1 MLKSND
7 QILAQAL
14 LDKKLITQQALTI
27 ATKES
32 YDKSEPL
39 AIVLVKRGL
48 VEEVELMKI
57 LSEQLK
63 MAAVDVKNTNIDK
76 ALVEKIPVKFA
87 WYYKF
92 LPIKLDGN
100 TLTIAVA
107 YPMDIKTQDEI
118 RVSLGFDINTV
129 LSCESDIVEM
139 LKSYYGLAADTIE
152 QIISRAPKEVVG
164 EEADV
169 SSVSDQQIENI
180 EKLAEDASVIKLVN
194 QIILEAYK
202 KRATDIHLE
211 PFRGKIKLRYRIDG
225 VLYDANV
232 PPEIKRFLMPILSR
246 IKIMS
251 NLNIV
256 ERRLPQD
263 GRAIVKTKDQ
273 KLDLRVSSMPTPY
286 GESIVIRLLPSKM
299 LFDLEKLGLSA
310 VDLRVFTSLLKKP
323 HGIIFVT
330 GPTGSGKTTTLYA
343 CLAGLNTPERKII
356 SIEDPIEYELEGI
369 TQIQVM
375 PEIGLNFARGLRSML
390 RHDPDVMMVG
400 EVRDQE
406 TADITI
412 RVALTG
418 HLVLSTLHTNDAA
431 SGVTRLLDI
440 GIEPFLV
447 ASSVECFI
455 AQRLVRILCPH
466 CKEIDKR
473 PVPEIRSK
481 IAKSLK
487 LKSPDEIK
495 IYMAK
500 GCQECGLTG
509 FYGRTAIYEI
519 ILVGESIRELIIQKA
534 SAEAIKNKAL
544 SLGMRTLRQDGW
556 AKVLEGITT
565 PEEVMKVTQEEKDL
579 EEEVVKGAITV
590 PPSIKQK
597 PILEKTEVKEAVGT
611 DKEKLKKDKEELKKD
626 KEEPPKSGRD
636 RRIFVRL
643 NDRVDVQFRAFG
655 PGSSPSKASA
665 VQKFSKTKNVSAGG
679 LLFISNEQ
687 MPLGSILELKIALP
701 DSSETIECLARVIRI
716 EQKLGEENYDI
727 AVCFL
732 DITSAK
738 RALLEAYIEDK

>member
-1 MLKSND
+1 MLKGND
-7 QILAQAL
+7 QILAQTL
-14 LDKKLITQQALTI
+14 LDNKLITQQALTI

-32 YDKSEPL
+32 YEKSDPL
-39 AIVLVKRGL
+39 AIVLVRRGL
-48 VEEVELMKI
+48 VEEMELMKI
-57 LSEQLK
+57 LSKQLK
-63 MAAVDVKNTNIDK
+63 MTAVNLKSITIDK
-76 ALVEKIPVKFA
+76 TLAEKIPVKFA

-92 LPIKLDGN
+92 LPIKLEGN

-118 RVSLGFDINTV
+118 RVSLGFEINTV

-139 LKSYYGLAADTIE
+139 LKNYYGLAADTIE
-152 QIISRAPKEVVG
+152 KIISQTPKEVAG
-164 EEADV
+164 AGTEIV
-169 SSVSDQQIENI
+169 SASDQQVENI

-202 KRATDIHLE
+202 KRATDIHIE

-299 LFDLEKLGLSA
+299 LFNLEKLGLSA
-310 VDLRVFTSLLKKP
+310 VDLRVFESLLKKP

-343 CLAGLNTPERKII
+343 CLSGLNTPERKII

-447 ASSVECFI
+447 ASSVESFI

-473 PVPEIRSK
+473 PVPEIRRK
-481 IAKSLK
+481 ILKSLN
-487 LKSPDEIK
+487 LKSIDEVK
-495 IYMAK
+495 IYTSK

-519 ILVGESIRELIIQKA
+519 LLVGESIRDLIVQKA

-556 AKVLEGITT
+556 AKVLEGVTT
-565 PEEVMKVTQEEKDL
+565 PEEVMKVTQEEKEL
-579 EEEVVKGAITV
+579 EEDEAKTVVKA
-590 PPSIKQK
+590 PS
-597 PILEKTEVKEAVGT
+597 
-611 DKEKLKKDKEELKKD
+611 LKKDKEAPETSRPKKIETKK
-626 KEEPPKSGRD
+626 KEDLPKEIDESSKSDRD
-636 RRIFVRL
+636 RRIFMRL
-643 NDRVDVQFRAFG
+643 NEKVDIQFRLFG
-655 PGSSPSKASA
+655 PGSSPAKASA
-665 VQKFSKTKNVSAGG
+665 VQKFTKTKNVSAGG
-679 LLFISNEQ
+679 LLFVSNEQ
-687 MPLGSILELKIALP
+687 MPLGSIVELKIALP
-701 DSSETIECLARVIRI
+701 DSSERIECLARVIRI
-716 EQKLGEENYDI
+716 EQKLGEENYNV

-732 DITSAK
+732 DITSAQ
-738 RALLEAYIEDK
+738 RALLDAYIKNEEK